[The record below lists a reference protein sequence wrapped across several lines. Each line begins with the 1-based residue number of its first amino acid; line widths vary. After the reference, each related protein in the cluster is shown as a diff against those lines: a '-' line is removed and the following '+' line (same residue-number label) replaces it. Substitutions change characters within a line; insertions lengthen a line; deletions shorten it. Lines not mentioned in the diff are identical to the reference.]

1 MFSRGLWSNL
11 REDLAYRWVLF
22 FLCKNLYLRPGVC
35 LLYNIDKKVERSVP
49 MRICLNDGTWLH
61 DSYDLLKWLD
71 EVGISPD
78 EMWYAMEEYGGVL
91 GKDYDALEDAYHE
104 QEMIADGY
112 SQDLGMLIDE
122 VEAIADRL
130 KSGKK
135 GKGYTKD
142 DLAEALLYAVR
153 CVRR

>member
-1 MFSRGLWSNL
+1 
-11 REDLAYRWVLF
+11 
-22 FLCKNLYLRPGVC
+22 
-35 LLYNIDKKVERSVP
+35 

-61 DSYDLLKWLD
+61 DTYDLLKWLD
-71 EVGISPD
+71 EVGITPD
-78 EMWYAMEEYGGVL
+78 EMWHAMEEFGGTPE
-91 GKDYDALEDAYHE
+91 KDYDALEDAYHE

-122 VEAIADRL
+122 VEAIAERL
-130 KSGKK
+130 QSGKK